1 MIEHLEKI
9 ISSDL
14 IINDKPYNIEKNFQ
28 YPWQWI
34 NNMDIFFKNIE
45 SSFSEIENV
54 VIDDSNGP
62 VHISNSAIIEPFVV
76 LNGPLFIGKNC
87 LIKSHSNITN
97 SIINNNCKVKG
108 EVHTS
113 IFQPFSNKAHEG
125 FIGHSF
131 IASWVNLGAGTTT
144 SNLKNNY
151 SNVSV
156 KWNGE
161 LFNTESIF
169 FGSVIGEHVKTSIG
183 TNLNTGTIVEMGSN
197 VVSQTFPPRHIPSFS
212 FFYNGKVSKISFE
225 DFKDTASKVMLR
237 RNMDFSSVESIFFDL
252 YKKD

>member
-1 MIEHLEKI
+1 
-9 ISSDL
+9 
-14 IINDKPYNIEKNFQ
+14 
-28 YPWQWI
+28 
-34 NNMDIFFKNIE
+34 MDIFFKNIE

-161 LFNTESIF
+161 LLNTESIF

-225 DFKDTASKVMLR
+225 DFKDTASKAMLR